1 MLFTV
6 LIAVAGLI
14 IFAFSSTS
22 IYNEYAT
29 EESRRTLA
37 VYARMYEEGSGT
49 DEAAAK
55 ALGEKLGVR
64 VTFLSEDG
72 MVLSDS
78 EVPAIAGQDHSDRP
92 ELSRQEKTAPVMRNV
107 KATARGKPPCTT
119 A

>member
-92 ELSRQEKTAPVMRNV
+92 EFVE
-107 KATARGKPPCTT
+107 ARENGSGYAERKSDSAGRPPCTT